1 MTFNL
6 SFLVLPL
13 QRLLALRWVGPLV
26 VVLAAAVLLIN
37 EAGYQSTEH
46 LAGQRD
52 QAIEVQLSIGELR
65 RNLLHMET
73 AVRGFMLTGREGY
86 REPFDSANREVQH
99 TIDALRRLAREPGPQ
114 ADALN
119 QLAEAASRKLSE
131 AREVMRLFAS
141 GQPGAATDLMLTDIG
156 REYMERF
163 SRLGETVLA
172 AEREVVRRSG
182 ARHAQ
187 VRWWSRLAI
196 AALVMLC
203 LLALYAVTR
212 IARERAAE
220 RARHLAELQ
229 AERDK
234 LDAQVKERTRELTDL
249 AQHLQ
254 GVREHERSHL
264 ARELHDELGGLLTA
278 AKLDVARVRKRLAP
292 DSAELAER
300 IQHLGQTLDQG
311 IALKRRIIEDLRPSS
326 LDHLGLKR
334 TLEIQCADFAQRADI
349 QVSADVQD
357 LHLSPERALVAYRV
371 VQESLTNIAKYAQA
385 RQVRVSLT
393 LDAGQAILRVEDDG
407 KGFDPQKLALGSHG
421 LTGMRYRVQGCGGRL
436 QLHSRPGQGTVISAS
451 LPI

>member
-1 MTFNL
+1 MTL
-6 SFLVLPL
+6 SLSRLFLPL
-13 QRLLALRWVGPLV
+13 QHLLARRWVGPLV

-46 LAGQRD
+46 LARQRD
-52 QAIEVQLSIGELR
+52 RAVEVQLSIGELR
-65 RNLLHMET
+65 RNLLRMET
-73 AVRGFMLTGREGY
+73 AVRGFMLTGRAGY
-86 REPFDSANREVQH
+86 RQPFDSANREVQH
-99 TIDALRRLAREPGPQ
+99 SIDTLRRLAQEPGPQ
-114 ADALN
+114 AAALTE
-119 QLAEAASRKLSE
+119 LAEAATRRLSE
-131 AREVMRLFAS
+131 AREVMSLYAS
-141 GQPGAATDLMLTDIG
+141 GQTSAATELLLTDIG

-163 SRLGETVLA
+163 SQLGETVLA
-172 AEREVVRRSG
+172 AQREVVRVSG

-196 AALVMLC
+196 AALVLLC
-203 LLALYAVTR
+203 LLALYAAAR
-212 IARERAAE
+212 IARDRAAE

-234 LDAQVKERTRELTDL
+234 LDDQVQERTSELTDL

-278 AKLDVARVRKRLAP
+278 AKLNVARVRKRAAP
-292 DSAELAER
+292 ASAELADCL
-300 IQHLGQTLDQG
+300 QHLSQTLDDG

-334 TLEIQCADFAQRADI
+334 TLEIQCAEFAERADLP
-349 QVSADVQD
+349 VAAEVQD
-357 LHLSPERALVAYRV
+357 LQLSAERALVAFRV

-393 LDAGQAILRVEDDG
+393 LDAGQALLRVEDDG
-407 KGFDPQKLALGSHG
+407 KGFDPRQLAPGSHG

-436 QLHSRPGQGTVISAS
+436 QLHSKLDQGTVISAT
-451 LPI
+451 LPL